1 MNTSPT
7 GAPLRRATN
16 IISSPTCI
24 DTADK
29 LRSHQAPHPLE
40 ILTYGRFLR
49 HLQAEMVNHHCVWTD
64 FRQVIKDKS
73 TRFIQTNA
81 VHEWRYN
88 SESHTITH
96 NRTHR
101 IYFMKDKRLPPK
113 PETLRKLY
121 ILSGNMCAMPN
132 CTNVL
137 IDKDGTWLGEVAHI
151 HAASDGGPR
160 ANTSLSQE
168 ERRDAEN
175 LILLCRNCHRKID
188 KNVEQYPA
196 ETLIKIKERHESTY
210 IKGLE
215 QAELKDCM
223 DEYTTKLPDSLGAWG
238 IMRSDEEYE
247 DARKSLENVTDR
259 LAVVPLST
267 REFLVKCLRRSSRS
281 KYPHR
286 REELRVNA
294 EEIRQAISVEGRQI
308 SRKTIAEHVKILENY
323 GFACFEEKDNW
334 ETGYIIFGDDASVL
348 YTAHRIAEYEQTVR
362 SDGFLSTLETILV
375 RLDFSSFESASREQ
389 STSGKEG
396 PSYKKR
402 RAKNSR
408 HTK

>member
-1 MNTSPT
+1 
-7 GAPLRRATN
+7 
-16 IISSPTCI
+16 
-24 DTADK
+24 
-29 LRSHQAPHPLE
+29 
-40 ILTYGRFLR
+40 
-49 HLQAEMVNHHCVWTD
+49 
-64 FRQVIKDKS
+64 
-73 TRFIQTNA
+73 
-81 VHEWRYN
+81 
-88 SESHTITH
+88 
-96 NRTHR
+96 
-101 IYFMKDKRLPPK
+101 MKDKRLPPK

-137 IDKDGTWLGEVAHI
+137 IDKDGTRLGEVAHI

>member
-1 MNTSPT
+1 
-7 GAPLRRATN
+7 
-16 IISSPTCI
+16 
-24 DTADK
+24 
-29 LRSHQAPHPLE
+29 
-40 ILTYGRFLR
+40 
-49 HLQAEMVNHHCVWTD
+49 
-64 FRQVIKDKS
+64 
-73 TRFIQTNA
+73 
-81 VHEWRYN
+81 
-88 SESHTITH
+88 
-96 NRTHR
+96 
-101 IYFMKDKRLPPK
+101 MKDKRLAPK

-121 ILSGNMCAMPN
+121 ILSGNMCAMPH

-175 LILLCRNCHRKID
+175 LILLCRTCHRIID
-188 KNVEQYPA
+188 RNVQQYPA

-259 LAVVPLST
+259 LSKVPPDTRDFLAKCIKRSSARQSRAGNEELEVLAAEIKKSLSRHGIQISNKELHNHVRILEKYNFAYYEEIDDLTGHRESIVLKDEASILST
-267 REFLVKCLRRSSRS
+267 ARDIAKDE
-281 KYPHR
+281 
-286 REELRVNA
+286 
-294 EEIRQAISVEGRQI
+294 QAVTSEG
-308 SRKTIAEHVKILENY
+308 HPV
-323 GFACFEEKDNW
+323 
-334 ETGYIIFGDDASVL
+334 
-348 YTAHRIAEYEQTVR
+348 
-362 SDGFLSTLETILV
+362 TLETILV
-375 RLDFSSFESASREQ
+375 RLDFSSFENASIEQ

-396 PSYKKR
+396 PSHKKR
-402 RAKNSR
+402 RARNSR

>member
-1 MNTSPT
+1 
-7 GAPLRRATN
+7 
-16 IISSPTCI
+16 
-24 DTADK
+24 
-29 LRSHQAPHPLE
+29 
-40 ILTYGRFLR
+40 
-49 HLQAEMVNHHCVWTD
+49 
-64 FRQVIKDKS
+64 
-73 TRFIQTNA
+73 
-81 VHEWRYN
+81 
-88 SESHTITH
+88 
-96 NRTHR
+96 
-101 IYFMKDKRLPPK
+101 MKDKRLPPK

-294 EEIRQAISVEGRQI
+294 EEIRQAISVKGRQI